1 MNNKVSTLQK
11 KLKLLGIN
19 MKANVF
25 VTFKIISSL
34 VLFIILLFI
43 SKVGYLLAPI
53 ITVIYYVLVEYIFID
68 LEIYKRSLRL
78 EYDALEFFP
87 VFLLSLNGGRNIKK
101 AIILST
107 SIVNNSLSKEF
118 EKVLNDINIGKS
130 LEEALLLLEDR
141 IPSEIINNIILNI
154 REANRFGNSISD
166 SVNRHLELIE
176 EKYQKNVI
184 KNYKYVPLKLT
195 IVSISFVFIMISF
208 LIFITYFI

>member
-11 KLKLLGIN
+11 KLNLLGIN